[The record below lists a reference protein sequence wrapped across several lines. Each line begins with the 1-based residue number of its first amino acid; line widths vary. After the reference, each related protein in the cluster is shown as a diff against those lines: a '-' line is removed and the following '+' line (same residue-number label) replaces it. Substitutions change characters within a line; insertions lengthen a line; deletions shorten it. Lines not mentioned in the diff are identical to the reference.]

1 MAKTTAKKTT
11 AKNDPIHVQH
21 VIIGRV
27 ADLVVDLAKLKAGA
41 PIDNLS
47 TRLNKIAIQLT
58 KQFDKINN
66 AAKTKS
72 ARQAKLSAR
81 KIKLTEQLA
90 KVEEQLS

>member
-1 MAKTTAKKTT
+1 VL
-11 AKNDPIHVQH
+11 IS
-21 VIIGRV
+21 RV

-47 TRLNKIAIQLT
+47 TR
-58 KQFDKINN
+58 
-66 AAKTKS
+66 S
-72 ARQAKLSAR
+72 KLSAR